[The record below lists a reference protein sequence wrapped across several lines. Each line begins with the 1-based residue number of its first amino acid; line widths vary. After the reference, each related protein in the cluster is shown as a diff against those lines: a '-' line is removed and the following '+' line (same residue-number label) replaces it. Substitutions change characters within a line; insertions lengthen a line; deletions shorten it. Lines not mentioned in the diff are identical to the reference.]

1 MHKLNMRMVTM
12 MGKVRG
18 MMLVMRKDIKKDLR
32 RAIVKVMTK
41 VMVMESQ
48 KATEMVI

>member
-1 MHKLNMRMVTM
+1 M

-18 MMLVMRKDIKKDLR
+18 MMLVMRNDIKKDLR